1 MPIIPPLLENDE
13 IVFDYAKKAELFND
27 YFANQCTPLD
37 NASVLPPFEYK
48 TLHRLSTFSITN
60 EMIINIIRS
69 LDPNKSSGWD
79 NISSHMIK
87 ICDSSIYSWTTEA
100 YI

>member
-37 NASVLPPFEYK
+37 NASVLLSFKYK
-48 TLHRLSTFSITN
+48 TLHRL
-60 EMIINIIRS
+60 
-69 LDPNKSSGWD
+69 
-79 NISSHMIK
+79 
-87 ICDSSIYSWTTEA
+87 
-100 YI
+100 